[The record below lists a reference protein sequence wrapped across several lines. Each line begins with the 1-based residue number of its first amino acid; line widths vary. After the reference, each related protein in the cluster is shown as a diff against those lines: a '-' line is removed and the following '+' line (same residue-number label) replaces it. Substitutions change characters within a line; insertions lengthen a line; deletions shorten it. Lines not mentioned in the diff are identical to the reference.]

1 MRVIEK
7 CIVEK
12 IYHLESYYRFELSS
26 FVLDFP
32 ACRFFQIHFSITC
45 KPIFL
50 FKMTARKVLTGEIA
64 DLLQHTEAIQSE
76 NMTFRYM
83 LGVDGKYKH

>member
-1 MRVIEK
+1 MDHFGILG
-7 CIVEK
+7 IGVERNEVFYVTK
-12 IYHLESYYRFELSS
+12 TQTTGKISFTFFCIYHGMLRFY
-26 FVLDFP
+26 
-32 ACRFFQIHFSITC
+32 
-45 KPIFL
+45 

>member
-1 MRVIEK
+1 MSLSDATVKLK
-7 CIVEK
+7 CT
-12 IYHLESYYRFELSS
+12 L
-26 FVLDFP
+26 
-32 ACRFFQIHFSITC
+32 A
-45 KPIFL
+45 

-64 DLLQHTEAIQSE
+64 DLLQHTEAFQSE

>member
-1 MRVIEK
+1 M
-7 CIVEK
+7 
-12 IYHLESYYRFELSS
+12 
-26 FVLDFP
+26 DFP
-32 ACRFFQIHFSITC
+32 KMC
-45 KPIFL
+45 KPIFV